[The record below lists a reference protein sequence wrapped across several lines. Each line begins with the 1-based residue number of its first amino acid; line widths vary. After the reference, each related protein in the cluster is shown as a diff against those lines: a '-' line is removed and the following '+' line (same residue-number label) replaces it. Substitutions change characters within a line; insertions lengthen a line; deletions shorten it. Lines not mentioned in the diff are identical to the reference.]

1 MVVEMAALM
10 VRLKARLAVAVVE
23 SVTVMVKF
31 AAAAADVGEPEISPE
46 AVANVRPA
54 GNAEEIA

>member
-1 MVVEMAALM
+1 M

-31 AAAAADVGEPEISPE
+31 AAAAAVVGEPEISPE